1 MNVAVA
7 VVEDGEVD
15 VDVGNVDIG
24 VAEAVP
30 GPGVAVGG
38 IVGVDVGCCTTGA
51 FNNGSN
57 KPTVTPSFVNVVL
70 FEKEL

>member
-7 VVEDGEVD
+7 GVEDGEVD

-38 IVGVDVGCCTTGA
+38 IVGVGVGCCTTSA
-51 FNNGSN
+51 FNNGLNKRSRKPSN
-57 KPTVTPSFVNVVL
+57 G
-70 FEKEL
+70 